1 MSKVPTH
8 QKSSNA
14 LQAQAA
20 SFAAERIED
29 AQDSDHILMNLGSL
43 AAGEIVDVVRTTRST
58 GYHRDADGK
67 SVLVPEGTDRVV
79 ATPKEFL
86 SYIQSVGGSSYEGI
100 SVRKEMLDNYT
111 EFKPVVDK
119 LRAEIEDPATREEHS
134 SLLGSGSNSVV
145 FNIEHNGKQYAVR
158 VPNGKGVK
166 PSIIDSHIAG
176 AVLGK
181 SVPHLEQIVAGSY
194 EDGVTVAEIMP
205 GKEMGDLS
213 VEDVSQISDQQLDD
227 WVDTI
232 ITISQRGIEIDPKPS
247 NVFYDVKEGFGFV
260 DFHSS
265 KVAGKSSADQ
275 NLGQIAGWMVTPITN
290 AGFYG
295 KPYNSERSEEDY
307 TADLQQHKVNL
318 GVLKRYRTAV
328 EKGLPET
335 EKDEALNRI
344 DSTIVTMQQTVD
356 NYASLTWVAERIAQ
370 DAKDKIKRKEMAK
383 QYADTGWDLV

>member
-1 MSKVPTH
+1 MSKLPVQP
-8 QKSSNA
+8 KSSNT

-20 SFAAERIED
+20 SFAAERVEN
-29 AQDSDHILMNLGSL
+29 AQDSGHILMNLGSL
-43 AAGEIVDVVRTTRST
+43 AAGEIVEVVRTTRLT
-58 GYHRDADGK
+58 EYHRDADGK
-67 SVLVPEGTDRVV
+67 SVRIPEGTARVV
-79 ATPKEFL
+79 ATPKEFI

-100 SVRKEMLDNYT
+100 NVRKEMLDNYT
-111 EFKPVVDK
+111 EFKPAVDK
-119 LRAEIEDPATREEHS
+119 LRAEIDDPATRKEHTS
-134 SLLGSGSNSVV
+134 FLGSGSNAVV

-158 VPNGKGVK
+158 VPNGKAAN
-166 PSIIDSHIAG
+166 PSAIDSHIAG

-181 SVPHLEQIVAGSY
+181 GVPHLERIVAGSY

-213 VEDVSQISDQQLDD
+213 VEDVSQISNQQLDD

-247 NVFYDVKEGFGFV
+247 NVFYDIKEGFGFV

-295 KPYNSERSEEDY
+295 KPHNNERSEEDY
-307 TADLQQHKVNL
+307 TADLQHHKVNL
-318 GVLKRYRTAV
+318 GVLKRYRSAV

-335 EKDEALNRI
+335 EKGEALNKI
-344 DSTIVTMQQTVD
+344 DSTIVTLQQTVN

-370 DAKDKIKRKEMAK
+370 DAKDKIKRDELAK
-383 QYADTGWDLV
+383 QPAGTGWDLV